1 MLCFVGN
8 DFLKSRFFHGDIFIN
23 SHLWEGNYIICLCT
37 VLSLVDKTF
46 GLVLTDKTMTFY
58 DRRKDNQ
65 LKNIL
70 QTSTE
75 YTRTVKH
82 GNKYDKIKRKINL
95 TVEIKFSALDAFL
108 E

>member
-1 MLCFVGN
+1 MHLSLSMLCFVGN

-58 DRRKDNQ
+58 DRLRPFGFIAPTIFNYLTFQSFDF
-65 LKNIL
+65 
-70 QTSTE
+70 E
-75 YTRTVKH
+75 RT
-82 GNKYDKIKRKINL
+82 
-95 TVEIKFSALDAFL
+95 
-108 E
+108 

>member
-46 GLVLTDKTMTFY
+46 ELVLTDKTMTFY

-65 LKNIL
+65 LNNIL
-70 QTSTE
+70 QHQQSTLE
-75 YTRTVKH
+75 QSNTET
-82 GNKYDKIKRKINL
+82 NMIKSK
-95 TVEIKFSALDAFL
+95 EK
-108 E
+108 